1 VSITT
6 RLAVAFLAWTSLASA
21 SSPVLAQNGAPRL
34 TTTRLRDHVHL
45 LSDGVNGN
53 VLVVEGDEATLL
65 IDAQTASR
73 AAALDSAVRRL
84 TTRPV
89 RLVVNTHYHEDHVGG
104 NLLFRRRGAEVM
116 AHEKVIFEA
125 SKDTVIPE
133 WENWHRVPLP
143 SEALPTRTVSRTHTL
158 RWGKD
163 SIELVYLPSSH
174 SGTDLVVW
182 NPRANVMHT
191 GDVVEVGTAPFID
204 WWTGGSI
211 EGTVRGVVWIINR
224 VNDSTLIV
232 PGHGPVTR
240 RSELFQYGRML
251 EWINLRVRHGI
262 KRGETDDQIANGAML
277 KSFEQALG
285 GPESA
290 KDFVKL
296 LRIGQRIRN

>member
-6 RLAVAFLAWTSLASA
+6 RSAALLVWTSLAFA
-21 SSPVLAQNGAPRL
+21 SGPLLAQNHGARL

-45 LSDGVNGN
+45 VTDGVNGN
-53 VLVVEGDEATLL
+53 VLVVEGDDATLL
-65 IDAQTASR
+65 IDAQTANR
-73 AAALDSAVRRL
+73 AAELDSTVRRL

-104 NLLFRRRGAEVM
+104 NVLFRRKGAEVM

-143 SEALPTRTVSRTHTL
+143 SEGLPTRTVSRTHTL
-158 RWGKD
+158 RWGRD

-191 GDVVEVGTAPFID
+191 GDVVEIGAPPFID

-232 PGHGPVTR
+232 PGHGPVTKR
-240 RSELFQYGRML
+240 RDLFPYGRML
-251 EWINLRVRHGI
+251 EWLNLRVRHGI
-262 KRGETDDQIANGAML
+262 RRGETDEQIASGGMF
-277 KSFEQALG
+277 KSFERELG
-285 GPESA
+285 GPESL
-290 KDFVKL
+290 KRFVKL
-296 LRIGQRIRN
+296 LRIGQEIRN